1 MVKERV
7 KAHSYPELD
16 LYTQIH
22 FIRISSSESLRISF
36 LPFFTYEVKT
46 FNCRDKTC
54 FIWMEIMLSS
64 ELIDEKLVRQKDIDE
79 GYLGSHPDAR
89 APVTLATNL

>member
-1 MVKERV
+1 
-7 KAHSYPELD
+7 
-16 LYTQIH
+16 
-22 FIRISSSESLRISF
+22 
-36 LPFFTYEVKT
+36 
-46 FNCRDKTC
+46 
-54 FIWMEIMLSS
+54 MLSS